1 MIKIKRLTA
10 IIIDYIVY
18 YVFISLIVQFLMTFF
33 KIENQF
39 SIILFSIFMIILCFI
54 LFVTKDLIIFN
65 KSIGKKIM
73 KISICDESKKEITD
87 KKILIKRNAITLFT
101 LPTYPIMIIFKNE
114 NFGDYVCKTLVI

>member
-39 SIILFSIFMIILCFI
+39 SIISFSIFMIILCFI
-54 LFVTKDLIIFN
+54 LFITKYLIIFN

-73 KISICDESKKEITD
+73 KISICDESKK
-87 KKILIKRNAITLFT
+87 RN
-101 LPTYPIMIIFKNE
+101 N
-114 NFGDYVCKTLVI
+114 